1 MVLIFNEKKGFIVSL
16 LVTKMFDEVGILKKF
31 FVSRPDIGEII
42 VVQITTENGSLLP
55 LEPVSNGSLKNIK
68 NVDKLSSMNL
78 HVTDLDM
85 SVNRI

>member
-1 MVLIFNEKKGFIVSL
+1 MLIFNEKKGFIVSL
-16 LVTKMFDEVGILKKF
+16 LVTKMFDEVGILKKI

-55 LEPVSNGSLKNIK
+55 LEPVSSGSLKNIK
-68 NVDKLSSMNL
+68 NVDKLPSMNL